1 MDKNQKVKCI
11 DCTFESNLDGAIP
24 VTASCSSSITNPY
37 TLQRK
42 FKHPNFESN
51 INGICQDFKRKTLKE
66 RILDWL

>member
-51 INGICQDFKRKTLKE
+51 IKRKTLKE